1 MDNMHFIRD
10 APIDRPLTRICDL
23 LHPFTFAK
31 VKGHEMHIY
40 FNDKDPLSE
49 PEQQT
54 FYSTQM
60 SAEAPTD
67 RLLSLLPF
75 KITSLIYAS
84 TMYKC

>member
-1 MDNMHFIRD
+1 MHFIRD

-31 VKGHEMHIY
+31 VKSYEMHIY
-40 FNDKDPLSE
+40 FKDKDPLSE
-49 PEQQT
+49 PEQHT

-67 RLLSLLPF
+67 KTPSAFTFQNKSLGY
-75 KITSLIYAS
+75 TS